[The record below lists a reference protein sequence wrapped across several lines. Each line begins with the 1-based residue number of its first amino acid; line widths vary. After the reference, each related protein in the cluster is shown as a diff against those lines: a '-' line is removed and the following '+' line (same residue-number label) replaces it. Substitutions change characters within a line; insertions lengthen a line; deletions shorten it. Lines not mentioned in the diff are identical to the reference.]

1 MLKLYKIIFFNSM
14 IMGTLIAISSYT
26 WLGMWMGLEINL
38 LSIIPLMSSSKN
50 MFASEASLKYFITQS
65 MASLILLLSIIL
77 MLVSTEF
84 ITPMVNSALE
94 TLLNS
99 ALLTKLGAAP
109 FHYWFPEIME
119 GLNWFNCSILLTWQK
134 IAPMA
139 LLMNNWLQINFMT
152 FIILA
157 SLMVSIL
164 MSFNQVSLRKIMAFS
179 SINHIAWMIAA
190 FMVSTSAWF
199 IYLLIYIVITLNIT
213 LIFNYGKLLFV
224 NQLPLFLSQNK
235 ITKLSLMINF
245 LSLGGLPPFLG
256 FMPKW
261 IAINWMVLSKQ
272 SILAFIL
279 IIFTLVMLYIYVR
292 ILMSSLVIQHSENK
306 ITIQTLSVFPAF
318 MLNFISLSSLL
329 SCTFLFNL
337 I

>member
-1 MLKLYKIIFFNSM
+1 MLKLYKIMFFNSM
-14 IMGTLIAISSYT
+14 ILGTLIAISSYS

-84 ITPMVNSALE
+84 ITPMMNPALE

-139 LLMNNWLQINFMT
+139 LIMNNWLQANFMT
-152 FIILA
+152 FVILA
-157 SLMVSIL
+157 SLTVSIF
-164 MSFNQVSLRKIMAFS
+164 MSFNQISLRKIMAFS

-190 FMVSTSAWF
+190 LMASASAWF

-213 LIFNYGKLLFV
+213 MIFNYGKLLFV
-224 NQLPLFLSQNK
+224 NQLPSFLKQNK

-261 IAINWMVLSKQ
+261 IAINWMIMSKQ

-292 ILMSSLVIQHSENK
+292 ILMSSLVMQHSETK
-306 ITIQTLSVFPAF
+306 FTIQNLSIYPAF

>member
-1 MLKLYKIIFFNSM
+1 MLKLYKILFFNTM
-14 IMGTLIAISSYT
+14 ILGTLIAISSYT

-84 ITPMVNSALE
+84 ITPMMNPALE

-134 IAPMA
+134 IAPMS
-139 LLMNNWLQINFMT
+139 LLMNNWLQVNFMT

-157 SLMVSIL
+157 SLSVSIL

-190 FMVSTSAWF
+190 FMASASAWF
-199 IYLLIYIVITLNIT
+199 IYILIYIVITLNIT
-213 LIFNYGKLLFV
+213 LIFNYGKLLFI
-224 NQLPLFLSQNK
+224 NQLPLFFKQNK

-256 FMPKW
+256 FLPKW
-261 IAINWMVLSKQ
+261 ITINWLVLSKH

-292 ILMSSLVIQHSENK
+292 ILMSSLVIQHNETK
-306 ITIQTLSVFPAF
+306 ISMQNIGVFPAF